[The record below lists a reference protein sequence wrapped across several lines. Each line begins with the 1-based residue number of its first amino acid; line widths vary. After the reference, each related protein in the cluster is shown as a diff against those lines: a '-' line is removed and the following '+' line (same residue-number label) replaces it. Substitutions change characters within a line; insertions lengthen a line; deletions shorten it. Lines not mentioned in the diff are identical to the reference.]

1 MREYFGLAL
10 NVILQP
16 DVVRNLYHNR
26 RVSVSDLIFTYDD
39 LVYWLTK
46 YPSVMIRDM
55 CSDGD
60 IYENISFCMYFTWSA
75 RVDIYINRKQFNVK
89 NATGDNR

>member
-60 IYENISFCMYFTWSA
+60 IYENISYTWSA
-75 RVDIYINRKQFNVK
+75 RVDIYINRKQFNVE
-89 NATGDNR
+89 NVAGDIR